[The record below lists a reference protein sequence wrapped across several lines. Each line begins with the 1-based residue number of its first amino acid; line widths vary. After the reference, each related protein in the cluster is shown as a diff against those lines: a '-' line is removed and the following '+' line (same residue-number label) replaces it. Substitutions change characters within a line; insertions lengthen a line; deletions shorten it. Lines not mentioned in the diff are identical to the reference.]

1 MSYRR
6 IRWDDHRRM
15 IGYPNNTLFLSG
27 HHSLFITPSMTTAT
41 DDKPLLL
48 CRHNFDSMSTKMM
61 LNYSGSVFRDSERR
75 AGPLGDGV
83 RVFPVF

>member
-48 CRHNFDSMSTKMM
+48 
-61 LNYSGSVFRDSERR
+61 NYSGSVFRDSERR